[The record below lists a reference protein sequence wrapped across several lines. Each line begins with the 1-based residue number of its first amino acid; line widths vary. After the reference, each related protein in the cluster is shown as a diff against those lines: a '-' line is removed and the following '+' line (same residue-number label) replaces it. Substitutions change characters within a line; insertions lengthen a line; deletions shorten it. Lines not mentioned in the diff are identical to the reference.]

1 MCVCVPSYGIICGR
15 EKEGGC
21 KCKGREGEGCCGGE
35 GVEEGRRRNKLSL
48 HSLLAS
54 LEVAKSRTSLTDNSS
69 ELWPFTL
76 NKG

>member
-1 MCVCVPSYGIICGR
+1 MEEKRKEDVSLRVARVRGR
-15 EKEGGC
+15 
-21 KCKGREGEGCCGGE
+21 CGGE
-35 GVEEGRRRNKLSL
+35 GVEKDRLRNKQSL